1 MAVDTTLAPRD
12 VSPADYGTRTVTVD
26 FLFLDRVDC
35 DRCRETEGSLE
46 TAIER
51 VRPLFDEIDATIDYR
66 RIHVDSIDA
75 ARRTELD
82 VSPTI
87 RIDGRDVQPEF
98 AASSCE
104 SCTDIGDGETVVD
117 CRDWVYRGEAYEVAP
132 VPLLIEA
139 LLRGAVDTSST
150 AETSRSHFRL
160 SEEMRS
166 FFEGEPED
174 GDCGCG
180 C

>member
-12 VSPADYGTRTVTVD
+12 VSPTEYGTRTVTVD

-35 DRCRETEGSLE
+35 DRCRETEESLE

-51 VRPLFDEIDATIDYR
+51 VRPLFEEIGATIDYR

-75 ARRTELD
+75 AKQTELD

-98 AASSCE
+98 ASSSCE
-104 SCTDIGDGETVVD
+104 SCTDIAEGETVVD
-117 CRDWVYRGEAYEVAP
+117 CRDWVYRGETYEVAP

-139 LLRGAVDTSST
+139 LLRGAVGPSSSS
-150 AETSRSHFRL
+150 ETSGSHFQL

-166 FFEGEPED
+166 FFEGD
-174 GDCGCG
+174 SDDSDCGCG